1 MRRMPVVVAAGALLI
16 GVAVVTLLVRHYRGP
31 ARAAGKTAVVA
42 AAPPTAAGV
51 AASPIDLAE
60 GRRTLQ
66 ASIEALKQQYDA
78 LEWPATTPGEIGGLL
93 EHVPGAC
100 LGFVRAALRYEPY
113 TGVLRG
119 GQGALSAGAGNSAD
133 LAVLLYEM
141 LRPGMQP
148 SRLRFAVADLTDAQA
163 AALVDTAA
171 RTPPPQPVVA
181 VRGSQLPTTP
191 TDAGSAPAG
200 TEPAVLRRA
209 GTELSDSIR
218 HAEAHRAVLDPLLSA
233 MPARNDRGAAMAAAR
248 QHVWLQVEEGG
259 VWRDLDP
266 VLGPAALQPAAT
278 HAILP
283 REWQHEIRIQVQ
295 LESTEGERL
304 VRRDLLEQSWPSV
317 SLGARGLQLV
327 ISPDSVSSK
336 ALLKDA
342 SGRPLVERAVRWKS
356 FRIALGASGGHPVT
370 SASFD
375 LSGATS
381 ARPPDAM
388 GLGSVNPF
396 GRLSR
401 PGVGAPPVADPAASS
416 SLTGVRLAITL
427 RGPGLP
433 DATIERWLIDR
444 IGPAARSASRAAIKP
459 EWSHRGVVA
468 LSLVQHHAIIFP
480 VGRVGMLQA
489 ARESLEII
497 ATSGLLHQAI
507 DLKQGTA
514 DPVSVA
520 ALTLPSM
527 PVELTQISDTALSVT
542 DARLAGVGR
551 AYLARPNIYIRSE
564 SLRIVDGAVLA
575 ASGIDIARNDV
586 MTLGAG
592 PLAASARVAHGL
604 LVSEL
609 EGAAIARPGE
619 PARTT
624 WAANVLRAQPVGA
637 RFELVRSASD
647 LQRVASDADAR
658 AVMAEQI
665 RSGYAVI
672 AVAGGAGLV
681 WWRAGEGTVL
691 AMGADGRGQAG
702 SEGLVVLE
710 GISIPSVERTM
721 KFVGCF
727 NEAIGGGGAMRAS
740 AAECLSQAIYD
751 TVKASLD
758 RAIDA
763 YVMDPVREGMDAG
776 RAAALGEEYEALYQK
791 AQTAW
796 DAYQA
801 AQAVL
806 DDPIGQTI
814 DQIPGVQ
821 QGRDVANAGR
831 RIGGAFGFR
840 LYLMLTMGRD
850 IAEYG
855 SKL

>member
-16 GVAVVTLLVRHYRGP
+16 AAAVVTLAVRHYRGP
-31 ARAAGKTAVVA
+31 ARAARKDAVVD
-42 AAPPTAAGV
+42 AAPPTDAGV
-51 AASPIDLAE
+51 AASPIDIAE

-66 ASIEALKQQYDA
+66 TSIDALKQQYVA

-93 EHVPGAC
+93 EYVPGAC

-133 LAVLLYEM
+133 LAVLLHEM
-141 LRPGMQP
+141 LRPGIQP
-148 SRLRFAVADLTDAQA
+148 SRLRFAVTALTDEQA

-171 RTPPPQPVVA
+171 RTLPPQAAVA
-181 VRGSQLPTTP
+181 ARGSPFPAAP

-200 TEPAVLRRA
+200 TEPAVFRRA
-209 GTELSDSIR
+209 GTELSASIR
-218 HAEAHRAVLDPLLSA
+218 HAEAHRAALDPLLSA
-233 MPARNDRGAAMAAAR
+233 LPARNDRGAAMAAAR
-248 QHVWLQVEEGG
+248 QHVWLQVEESG

-266 VLGPAALQPAAT
+266 VLGPAALQPAMT

-283 REWQHEIRIQVQ
+283 REWQHEVRVQIQ

-304 VRRDLLEQSWPSV
+304 VRRDLLEQSWPAV

-327 ISPDSVSSK
+327 ISPDSVSTKTLMS
-336 ALLKDA
+336 DA
-342 SGRPLVERAVRWKS
+342 SGPLVERAVRWKS
-356 FRIALGASGGHPVT
+356 FRIALGASGGRPVT

-381 ARPPDAM
+381 DRPPDAT

-396 GRLSR
+396 GRFSR
-401 PGVGAPPVADPAASS
+401 PGAEAPPAADRASS

-427 RGPGLP
+427 RGPGVP
-433 DATIERWLIDR
+433 EVTTERWLLDR

-527 PVELTQISDTALSVT
+527 PVALTQISDTALSVT

-564 SLRIVDGAVLA
+564 SLRIIDGAVRA

-586 MTLGAG
+586 MTLGAE

-647 LQRVASDADAR
+647 LQRVASDADSR

-672 AVAGGAGLV
+672 AVAGGAGLA

-727 NEAIGGGGAMRAS
+727 NESIGGGGAMRAS

-758 RAIDA
+758 QAIDA

-796 DAYQA
+796 DAYQT

-821 QGRDVANAGR
+821 QGKDVANAGR